1 MVTGFLLFGAALL
14 VLYGMIAST
23 EKVLDARQ
31 EHVVI
36 DERMTDHRS
45 RL

>member
-14 VLYGMIAST
+14 VLYGMTAST

-31 EHVVI
+31 QYVVI